1 MPAWGG
7 SKDDDQDGIAAMNA
21 EIERVGSLPLPQL
34 AAEVM
39 ARGFGPDGPGGP
51 GEPGTIEAPTMLP
64 VPRTTVSA
72 IAYLFIPPHR
82 PRSIGMD
89 LQVRLNQ
96 VIAEGV
102 QLLEHACLVRAESHA
117 NAGGLAYVA
126 TRLGRSAL
134 QRDQVESIVGAGTRL
149 GSD

>member
-21 EIERVGSLPLPQL
+21 EIERVASLPLPQL

-39 ARGFGPDGPGGP
+39 IRGFGPDGPGGP
-51 GEPGTIEAPTMLP
+51 GKPGTIEAPTMLP
-64 VPRTTVSA
+64 VPRTTVSS
-72 IAYLFIPPHR
+72 IAVRFIPPHR

-96 VIAEGV
+96 LIAEGRPRRMAR
-102 QLLEHACLVRAESHA
+102 QCR
-117 NAGGLAYVA
+117 
-126 TRLGRSAL
+126 
-134 QRDQVESIVGAGTRL
+134 
-149 GSD
+149 